1 MTFPAR
7 GSVVWI
13 EIDTSD
19 AKAVQDFYG
28 SLFGWSFP
36 GMPAPDG
43 GTYHLIQPAGA
54 PFPMGGILESSSD
67 GREGIV
73 LSAVSLDVAGDV
85 ARLKDLGATVVV
97 PPSKAA
103 DGGDYARLKDPRGN
117 LFAIWTPP
125 GPPPGVDTG
134 QLDPSAFAPKPG
146 SLGWFEIGTRD
157 IEASRAFFAQGLDW
171 RYESDPGVPGE
182 TYDGVRAGTPHPS
195 GGLRELGRD
204 RDAADYTMPLFLTDD
219 VSATTDKAL
228 ALGATVL
235 DAPTATTYGLTYAR
249 LTDPRGNRFGLF
261 TPPKS

>member
-1 MTFPAR
+1 MAFPSR

-13 EIDTSD
+13 EIDTTD
-19 AKAVQDFYG
+19 AHAVQDFYG

-54 PFPMGGILESSSD
+54 AFPMGGILENRSG
-67 GREGIV
+67 GRGGIV
-73 LSAVSLDVAGDV
+73 LSAVSLDVADDV

-134 QLDPSAFAPKPG
+134 QVDPSAFVPKLG

-157 IEASRAFFAQGLDW
+157 IEASRTFYAQGLDW
-171 RYESDPGVPGE
+171 RYEPDPGVPGE
-182 TYDGVRAGTPHPS
+182 TYEGVRAGTPHPS
-195 GGLRELGRD
+195 GGLRQLAAD
-204 RDAADYTMPLFLTDD
+204 QDATDYTMPLFLTDD
-219 VSATTDKAL
+219 VSATTDKARS
-228 ALGATVL
+228 LGASIV
-235 DAPTATTYGLTYAR
+235 DAPTVTTYGLTFAR
-249 LTDPRGNRFGLF
+249 LTDPHGNRFGLF
-261 TPPKS
+261 TPPQN